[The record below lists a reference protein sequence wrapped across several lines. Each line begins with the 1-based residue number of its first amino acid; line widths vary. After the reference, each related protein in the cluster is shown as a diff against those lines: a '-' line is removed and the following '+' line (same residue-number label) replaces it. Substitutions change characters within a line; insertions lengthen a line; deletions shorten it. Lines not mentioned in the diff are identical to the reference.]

1 MGTGWRGGESE
12 GGLLRDI
19 ALVRPGRTHTRYETV
34 LSFVMY
40 VLSAFTAT
48 KMIHHY
54 LLLHFTCD
62 VKSMQSACRRVLK
75 LFDGDYSDPLHIA
88 KHLLCWCDLL
98 V

>member
-1 MGTGWRGGESE
+1 M
-12 GGLLRDI
+12 RDI

-40 VLSAFTAT
+40 VLSGFTGNYESSSLST
-48 KMIHHY
+48 
-54 LLLHFTCD
+54 TCD
-62 VKSMQSACRRVLK
+62 VKSMQNACVRVLK

-88 KHLLCWCDLL
+88 KHLLCWCALL

>member
-12 GGLLRDI
+12 GDYCETLL
-19 ALVRPGRTHTRYETV
+19 LLGQGTHTRYETV

-88 KHLLCWCDLL
+88 KHLLCEDYDQLW
-98 V
+98 